1 MAVYVLEIQQSL
13 NMPVGRYVCMY
24 VLYVCIVH
32 VHRYE
37 SGTASDV
44 LCTPYR
50 LTDLFAPKVSF
61 LELAVEKTHFR
72 CKLNR
77 RSVHQVMTER
87 N

>member
-13 NMPVGRYVCMY
+13 NMSVGRYVCMY
-24 VLYVCIVH
+24 CTYIGTNRVC
-32 VHRYE
+32 
-37 SGTASDV
+37 TASDV

-50 LTDLFAPKVSF
+50 LTYLFAPKVSF
-61 LELAVEKTHFR
+61 LKLAVEKTHYR